1 MCSVSN
7 SSSAC
12 EKSFLNLLFLTY
24 VRLHDQSALSLTL
37 YLDQRLLCALAIFE
51 IVDDDIGF
59 WRANSTALACPM
71 PESEP
76 VMSATLP
83 SRIFVMMLPS
93 LPPLTSLLLPLTAT
107 LH

>member
-1 MCSVSN
+1 VQRL
-7 SSSAC
+7 
-12 EKSFLNLLFLTY
+12 ELIERLREEFLNLLFLTY